1 MCNRHPRIFLST
13 AVALL
18 LAAGLSI
25 SPTRAAAAESNA
37 APADAQSGVW
47 TPKQLHFLFQGFT
60 AHYSCD
66 GLEDKIRHVLKEL
79 GARSDLEVH
88 STGCSSPLGRPD
100 PFPAVNI
107 KMSVLEPAADG
118 TAAATLVAASW
129 RRVDLHLERD
139 PVWEAGDCELL
150 EQIKQKILPLFAT
163 RNVDFQSNC
172 VPHQAMLGTRLS
184 ADLLI
189 ADPKDMKAAST
200 H

>member
-1 MCNRHPRIFLST
+1 MCNRHPWLFLST
-13 AVALL
+13 ALALL
-18 LAAGLSI
+18 LATVLSI
-25 SPTRAAAAESNA
+25 SPTRAAAAESSA
-37 APADAQSGVW
+37 APADAQSAMW

-66 GLEDKIRHVLKEL
+66 GLEDKIRHALKEL
-79 GARSDLEVH
+79 GARGDLEVH

-107 KMSVLEPAADG
+107 KMSVLEPAPD
-118 TAAATLVAASW
+118 TATATNLVAAHW
-129 RRVDLHLERD
+129 KRVDLHLERD

-163 RNVDFQSNC
+163 RNVDFESNC

-184 ADLLI
+184 ADLLV
-189 ADPKDMKAAST
+189 AEPKDMKPSA

>member
-1 MCNRHPRIFLST
+1 MSHPHPRLFRCT
-13 AVALL
+13 ALALL
-18 LAAGLSI
+18 LAAGPSI
-25 SPTRAAAAESNA
+25 SPTRAAAESGA
-37 APADAQSGVW
+37 APADAQSAVW
-47 TPKQLHFLFQGFT
+47 MPKQLHFLFQGFT

-88 STGCSSPLGRPD
+88 SSGCGSPLGRPD

-118 TAAATLVAASW
+118 AAATNPVAARW

-184 ADLLI
+184 ADLLV
-189 ADPKDMKAAST
+189 ADAKDMKASA